1 MQFNPTGSTA
11 AQFCATASD
20 KEHHLMTRIRNRA
33 ALIALPLALGTLA
46 VGAASASANSY
57 QWGDNGSGA
66 CNAWQSALTPSQAGV
81 EIGTYCMQSVTGWIT
96 INGGATQD
104 QAISCANNDSSSGLS
119 YSTDGQAYVN
129 DGPWYALATIYAS
142 DGDPGDDAVTAPVAW
157 QTGNGGDADL
167 SSESWDGMD
176 YAGSNSSEEYG
187 SAGAGVTNWGGN
199 GGWQTAV
206 ACKNGE
212 GDFTQPQ
219 GRRTGRSSQRFAFPT
234 AQVAKASA
242 PRARDRTI
250 DSADKKKGRAFLA
263 REYVLKK
270 NVTRTD
276 TRTCPAGLVRRGKLA
291 YTVQEFPAD
300 NKFSWKNRSLVD
312 VKMTAKGKNAGS
324 VKMKLKRAKN
334 PTVVQ
339 FQMRCG
345 KR

>member
-1 MQFNPTGSTA
+1 
-11 AQFCATASD
+11 
-20 KEHHLMTRIRNRA
+20 MTRIRNRTALA
-33 ALIALPLALGTLA
+33 AVPLAVAALA

-66 CNAWQSALTPSQAGV
+66 CNAWQSVLNPSQAGT

-96 INGGATQD
+96 INEAATQE

-119 YSTDGQAYVN
+119 YSVDGQPYVN
-129 DGPWYALATIYAS
+129 AGPWYALAIVLAS
-142 DGDPGDDAVTAPVAW
+142 DTDPGDATEIPQIAW
-157 QTGNGGDADL
+157 QTGDGGDADL
-167 SSESWDGMD
+167 TSET
-176 YAGSNSSEEYG
+176 YAGAVSNGSNSSAVYG
-187 SAGAGVTNWGGN
+187 SAGAAVTNWGGN

-206 ACKNGE
+206 ACKNAAG
-212 GDFTQPQ
+212 GQLSQATRVHS
-219 GRRTGRSSQRFAFPT
+219 GTGS
-234 AQVAKASA
+234 ASA

-250 DSADKKKGRAFLA
+250 DSVDKKKGKAFLA
-263 REYVLKK
+263 REFALKK

-276 TRTCPAGLVRRGKLA
+276 TRSCPAGMVRKGKLS

-324 VKMKLKRAKN
+324 VKMTLKRAKN

-339 FQMRCG
+339 FQLRCG